1 MANNDKEFDLAFSN
15 AIDEVL
21 KDWKASM
28 KESVNSAVKEAQNDF
43 MKKSL
48 NCLQEYYNSYSPD
61 VYDRTN
67 TLRHAFLP
75 YLDIDEKKDKIVGSV
90 GVQYDASILEQ
101 YIGDPVM
108 YMGRDGIPRIK
119 HVGYYGSAKHQ
130 PVDAWWVL
138 DNYLNGIHP
147 DGSANEEDYI
157 VDYKSPNQKMDEYK
171 KSYAKTFDEN
181 VLFGLLRQVAK
192 KMK

>member
-21 KDWKASM
+21 KDWEASM
-28 KESVNSAVKEAQNDF
+28 KEAVNSAVQEAQTDF

-48 NCLQEYYNSYSPD
+48 NCLQEYYSSHNPD

-75 YLDIDEKKDKIVGSV
+75 YLDIDEKKDRIVGSV

-101 YIGDPVM
+101 YIGEPVM

-147 DGSANEEDYI
+147 DGSENEEDYI
-157 VDYKSPNQKMDEYK
+157 VDYKSPNQKMNEYQ
-171 KSYAKTFDEN
+171 KSYAKTFDKN
-181 VLFGLLRQVAK
+181 VLFGLLRQVAQ

>member
-28 KESVNSAVKEAQNDF
+28 KEAVNSAVQEAQKDF
-43 MKKSL
+43 MNKSL
-48 NCLQEYYNSYSPD
+48 NCLQEYYNNHSPD

-75 YLDIDEKKDKIVGSV
+75 YLDVKEKRDKIVGSV

-101 YIGDPVM
+101 YIGEPVM
-108 YMGRDGIPRIK
+108 YMGRDGVPRIK

-157 VDYKSPNQKMDEYK
+157 VDYKSPNQKMDEYQ